1 MGTWL
6 VAAKL
11 LVILRRKTMTDELR
25 DMLLEYLR
33 DMTKRGDYKAKLLLS
48 LLEE

>member
-1 MGTWL
+1 
-6 VAAKL
+6 
-11 LVILRRKTMTDELR
+11 MTDELR

-33 DMTKRGDYKAKLLLS
+33 DMTKRGDHKAKLLLS